1 MRAVVFAD
9 VGRVEVADV
18 PAPVIERPTDAIVRV
33 TRTAIC
39 GSDLHF
45 LHGKAPIERGS
56 VLGHE
61 AVGVVESIGG
71 DVTGVRPGDR
81 VVVSFHIACGSC
93 WFCRRG
99 ETALCEDHAILGAGP
114 FGGDLPGAQA
124 ERVRVPFADT
134 NLLAIPDAVDD
145 ERALFVGDVLTT
157 GMYAAT
163 LAAIRPDET
172 AAVVGLGPRRPLHG
186 AGAVRPRGAGP
197 CSGSIVDPAR
207 RTVAQAAGAI
217 PVDAARVNPQMILA
231 RATDDRGA
239 DVVIEA
245 VGTPA
250 AYETSVDLVR
260 RGGRIVVVGMFAG
273 EVTELQLGVYWA
285 RALEVR
291 FAGLCPT
298 HAYWQRTMTLLAED
312 RLDPSPIVSHRL
324 SLEEAARG
332 YELFDRRI
340 ATKVLL
346 AP

>member
-1 MRAVVFAD
+1 V
-9 VGRVEVADV
+9 
-18 PAPVIERPTDAIVRV
+18 
-33 TRTAIC
+33 
-39 GSDLHF
+39 
-45 LHGKAPIERGS
+45 
-56 VLGHE
+56 
-61 AVGVVESIGG
+61 
-71 DVTGVRPGDR
+71 
-81 VVVSFHIACGSC
+81 
-93 WFCRRG
+93 
-99 ETALCEDHAILGAGP
+99 
-114 FGGDLPGAQA
+114 
-124 ERVRVPFADT
+124 
-134 NLLAIPDAVDD
+134 
-145 ERALFVGDVLTT
+145 
-157 GMYAAT
+157 YAAT
-163 LAAIRPDET
+163 LAAVRPEET
-172 AAVVGLGPRRPLHG
+172 AAVVGLGPVGFCTVQALLALG
-186 AGAVRPRGAGP
+186 ARTVFG
-197 CSGSIVDPAR
+197 IDVDPAR

-332 YELFDRRI
+332 YELFDQRI

>member
-1 MRAVVFAD
+1 VRAVVFAD

-18 PAPVIERPTDAIVRV
+18 AAPVIEHPTDAIVRV

-124 ERVRVPFADT
+124 ECVRVPFADT
-134 NLLAIPDAVDD
+134 NLLAIPDTVDD

-163 LAAIRPDET
+163 LASVTPDEI
-172 AAVVGLGPRRPLHG
+172 AAVVGLGPVGFCTVQALFALG
-186 AGAVRPRGAGP
+186 ARTVFG
-197 CSGSIVDPAR
+197 IDVDPAR

-298 HAYWQRTMTLLAED
+298 HAYWQRTMTLLAEG

-324 SLEEAARG
+324 SLAEAARG

>member
-1 MRAVVFAD
+1 VRAVVFAD
-9 VGRVEVADV
+9 VGRVEVANV
-18 PAPVIERPTDAIVRV
+18 AAPVMERPADAIVRV

-157 GMYAAT
+157 GLYAAT
-163 LAAIRPDET
+163 LASVTPNET
-172 AAVVGLGPRRPLHG
+172 AAVVGLGPIGFCTVQALFALG
-186 AGAVRPRGAGP
+186 ARTVFG
-197 CSGSIVDPAR
+197 IDVDPAR

-285 RALEVR
+285 RALELR

-332 YELFDRRI
+332 YELFDQRI

>member
-1 MRAVVFAD
+1 MRAVVFVD

-71 DVTGVRPGDR
+71 EVTGVRPGDR

-99 ETALCEDHAILGAGP
+99 ETALCEEHAILGAGP

-172 AAVVGLGPRRPLHG
+172 AAVVGLGPVGLCTVQALFALG
-186 AGAVRPRGAGP
+186 ARTVFG
-197 CSGSIVDPAR
+197 IDVDPAR

-245 VGTPA
+245 VGTPS
-250 AYETSVDLVR
+250 AYESSVDLVR

-291 FAGLCPT
+291 FAGLCHT

-324 SLEEAARG
+324 SLEEAAHG
-332 YELFDRRI
+332 YELFDQRI